1 MIDLNLTPFEEG
13 IAMTTVF
20 DDSYYTAFLSWAFE
34 PPPIAKPAT
43 EVVAVRINP
52 PGQFP
57 SVVVGEVLVPVIGTT
72 PAGWL
77 SSAGAGWCQFI
88 GNREVLKTI
97 ATACNAGQKLLL
109 EDYPRYEAAL
119 RHHRTQE
126 DDVEIG
132 GLHVIA
138 MADGQRVVRLAD
150 IAVLDVRAAI
160 YADLNNGRRV
170 FGADQDEAPRI
181 NTAPPGYLDA
191 ELWWFWSR
199 NWTG

>member
-1 MIDLNLTPFEEG
+1 
-13 IAMTTVF
+13 MTTVF
-20 DDSYYTAFLSWAFE
+20 DDSYYTAFFSWAFE
-34 PPPIAKPAT
+34 PPPIAKPAI

-57 SVVVGEVLVPVIGTT
+57 EAFVGDVLVPVIGTSV
-72 PAGWL
+72 AGWL
-77 SSAGAGWCQFI
+77 STAGAGWCRFI
-88 GNREVLKTI
+88 GNREVLDTI
-97 ATACNAGQKLLL
+97 ATACNAGQRLLL

-119 RHHRTQE
+119 RYHRTRA

-138 MADGQRVVRLAD
+138 MEDGQRVVRLAD
-150 IAVLDVRAAI
+150 ITVLDVRAAI
-160 YADLNNGRRV
+160 YADLNNDRPV
-170 FGADQDEAPRI
+170 FGSDLEGAPRT